1 MTTRRQQALRW
12 TVLAIWALLGLS
24 VLPWLL
30 PEGDSSLPYVALA
43 FVLGPL
49 LLPLRGLWLARRY
62 TYRWAPLALAPVML
76 VALTEFVANAASRG
90 YALASSILAFAA
102 LAAIVAALRAGA
114 VQCEQQDPGLK
125 AARAPASPGES

>member
-1 MTTRRQQALRW
+1 MSTRRQQTLRW

-102 LAAIVAALRAGA
+102 LAAIVAALRAGS
-114 VQCEQQDPGLK
+114 VHGDPRIK

>member
-102 LAAIVAALRAGA
+102 LAAIVAALRAGS
-114 VQCEQQDPGLK
+114 VRGDPQIK